1 MIMNRS
7 FSFIIVRKFSGI
19 SWFPKSIDI
28 VGLRTLN
35 DSFNKFM
42 AGDKESR
49 KFFLRFFRKTIKMKF
64 EGLCTL
70 VSFCSLDCLK
80 YQGFAINFDAAKH
93 P

>member
-1 MIMNRS
+1 M
-7 FSFIIVRKFSGI
+7 
-19 SWFPKSIDI
+19 

-49 KFFLRFFRKTIKMKF
+49 KFLLRFFRKTIKMKF

-70 VSFCSLDCLK
+70 VSFCSLDYLK

-93 P
+93 PRIGQKMSAADSFETMSNT